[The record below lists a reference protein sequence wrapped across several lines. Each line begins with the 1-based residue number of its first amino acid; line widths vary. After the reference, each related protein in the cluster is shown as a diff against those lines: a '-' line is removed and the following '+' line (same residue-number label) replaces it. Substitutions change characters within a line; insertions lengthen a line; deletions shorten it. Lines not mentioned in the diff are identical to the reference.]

1 MPRGRVLIG
10 LGIVAF
16 WAVMMALLLQ
26 REVLIPRATPGV
38 SSLPVGM
45 RPATDTWMGVYS
57 KNALGDEDRV
67 GYVHLTST
75 PGQRG
80 ADTGMRQGMTLRLDT
95 RMLNDPVD
103 LLLDGSAW
111 VVDGRGLSE
120 FEFRVQS
127 SGQHILQANGNLAD
141 GRMKLEVESAGETFP
156 IDFPVGQ
163 DLMLQG
169 AFGATS
175 MNIPSLEVG
184 DMVLIDAFDPLTLSK
199 GVATVECVGTEV
211 LAYDGEEVATKV
223 LTIELGGVKTK
234 TWVALNEQI
243 MQVEAPVG
251 LVLRRIPQSEAL
263 ADIEDSDSSELL
275 HSVAVRPSGARPMR
289 GAQEMQIRVGGLAD
303 GVYIPLD
310 ELQQFVEGDV
320 YRILAAPMPEP
331 PVEIPDPAAL
341 EKYLAGDPFVQSGSP
356 RIVQHARA
364 IVGEEIDIWRK
375 SILIYQ
381 WVYDN
386 IAKEPLLSI
395 PSAVD
400 VLENRT
406 GDCNEH
412 TVLFAALARAEG
424 IPTRIALGLVWS
436 DELRGFYYHA
446 WPEVYAGRW
455 VPMDPTLG
463 QPVADATHIK
473 LLEGSVAE
481 WPRLMP
487 FLGQVSI
494 DVVDVR

>member
-26 REVLIPRATPGV
+26 REVLIPHAAPGV
-38 SSLPVGM
+38 PSLPIGK
-45 RPATDTWMGVYS
+45 RPTTDTWMGIYS
-57 KNALGDEDRV
+57 KDELGGENRV

-80 ADTGMRQGMTLRLDT
+80 ADSGMRQGMTLRLDT
-95 RMLNDPVD
+95 RLLNDPVD
-103 LLLDGSAW
+103 LLLDGNAW
-111 VVDGRGLSE
+111 VIDGKGLSD

-127 SGQHILQANGNLAD
+127 SGQHVLQAKGKLND
-141 GRMKLEVESAGETFP
+141 GRMNLEVESAGETFP
-156 IDFPVGQ
+156 IEFPVGQ

-175 MNIPSLEVG
+175 INIPSLEVG
-184 DMVLIDAFDPLTLSK
+184 DTVLIDAFDPLTLSK

-211 LAYDGEEVATKV
+211 LTYDGEEIATKV
-223 LTIELGGVKTK
+223 LTIDLGGVKTK
-234 TWVALNEQI
+234 SWVALNDQI
-243 MQVEAPVG
+243 MQVETPIG

-263 ADIEDSDSSELL
+263 ATIEDSDSSELL
-275 HSVAVRPSGARPMR
+275 HSVAVRPRGARPMR
-289 GAQEMQIRVGGLAD
+289 GAQEMKIRVGGLAD
-303 GVYIPLD
+303 GVNIPLD
-310 ELQQFVEGDV
+310 ELQQYIEGDL
-320 YRILAAPMPEP
+320 YRILAATTPTP
-331 PVEIPDPAAL
+331 PVGMVDPAGF
-341 EKYLAGDPFVQSGSP
+341 EEYLASDPFVQANSP
-356 RIVQHARA
+356 RIIKQAHA
-364 IVGEEIDIWRK
+364 IVGEETDPWRK
-375 SILIYQ
+375 SMLIYQ
-381 WVYDN
+381 WVYDT
-386 IAKEPLLSI
+386 IVKEPLLSI

-400 VLENRT
+400 VLNSRK

-412 TVLFAALARAEG
+412 TVLFTALARSEG

-446 WPEVYAGRW
+446 WPEVFAGRW
-455 VPMDPTLG
+455 IPMDPTLG